1 MPWALPETD
10 DALLRLAKGYPYA
23 APAGSYFYRD
33 GATTALG
40 GAALG
45 AAVAAARAEGRVP
58 VIAHGSNRAP
68 EQLHRKFGHLSG
80 TASEI
85 PVTRAWLADHD
96 AVYSAHMTRYGAI
109 SATLHAAPGT
119 RVQVYVTWLTE
130 AQLPRMHETEIGLG
144 NYGYGRLNAIE
155 LAVEGGPALAEAFAY
170 LSVHGCLADP
180 EQTSAPLALAA
191 VPAERRRHR
200 AVDQEGA
207 LAVLRAGHHPDDDL
221 DAMILANIRNVEQR
235 RRLVEALQRG
245 AVPRSVPAFE
255 LLLR

>member
-23 APAGSYFYRD
+23 APAGSYLYRD
-33 GATTALG
+33 GAS
-40 GAALG
+40 AAL
-45 AAVAAARAEGRVP
+45 VAPLDPALIEGRVP

-80 TASEI
+80 DASAI
-85 PVTRAWLADHD
+85 PVTRAWLAGYDV
-96 AVYSAHMTRYGAI
+96 VYSAHVTRYGAL

-130 AQLPRMHETEIGLG
+130 AQLPRMHETEIGAG
-144 NYGYGRLNAIE
+144 NYGYGRMSGIG
-155 LAVEGGPALAEAFAY
+155 LAVEGGPALAEAFCY
-170 LSVHGCLADP
+170 LAVHGCLCDP
-180 EQTSAPLALAA
+180 ERAGTPLALAA
-191 VPAERRRHR
+191 VPAEARVHR

-207 LAVLRAGHHPDDDL
+207 LTVLHQAHHGGLAL
-221 DAMILANIRNVEQR
+221 DAMILAHIKDLERR
-235 RRLVEALQRG
+235 RRLVAALQ
-245 AVPRSVPAFE
+245 ATCVPWSVPGFE

>member
-1 MPWALPETD
+1 VPWALPETD

-23 APAGSYFYRD
+23 APAGSYLYRD
-33 GATTALG
+33 GASTALNG
-40 GAALG
+40 PLDPGLT
-45 AAVAAARAEGRVP
+45 EGRVP
-58 VIAHGSNRAP
+58 VVAHGSNRAP
-68 EQLHRKFGHLSG
+68 EQLHRKFGHLAG

-96 AVYSAHMTRYGAI
+96 AVYSAHMTRYGSI

-144 NYGYGRLNAIE
+144 NYGYGRLAGID
-155 LAVEGGPALAEAFAY
+155 LAVEGGPALGEAFAY

-180 EQTSAPLALAA
+180 EQASAPLALAA
-191 VPAERRRHR
+191 VPAERRSHR
-200 AVDQEGA
+200 ALDQEGA
-207 LAVLRAGHHPDDDL
+207 LGVLRAGHHPEDDL
-221 DAMILANIRNVEQR
+221 DAMILANIRNLAQR
-235 RRLVEALQRG
+235 RRLIEALQQA
-245 AVPRSVPAFE
+245 AVPWSVPAFE